1 MNSMNHPLLRLA
13 DSTSALA
20 RGKFRPGKYTDHRR
34 SAVLPQLRRI
44 GVFRARRF
52 GDLLCATPVLRA
64 LAAAWPKA
72 RITLVGLPEAEGL
85 AQRLSSVD
93 DFELFPGWPGLPG
106 VPSAKADEYSFFQR
120 RMRSRRF
127 DLVVQLHDSG
137 RNTNA
142 LVANFGARRN
152 AGFADPD
159 DWVPEADA
167 LRFVPWPGQGSEVL
181 GLLALTDYMGLPRR
195 GLKLD
200 LPLNADDRARVRPLL
215 PASRR
220 YAIVHPGARLAVR
233 CWSASG
239 FAAVADRLA
248 QAGLEVLL
256 TGSEDERALVASVA
270 AQMRHPALDLS
281 GRTDIWMLGAALA
294 SASVAVCNNTTVS
307 MMAAALGTRS
317 VVASQAGEVD
327 RGPPLD
333 PQRHRVFTP
342 GNDAHAAELLAQAAL
357 ALADEE
363 LA

>member
-1 MNSMNHPLLRLA
+1 MNSMNHPLLRL
-13 DSTSALA
+13 TGSAPA
-20 RGKFRPGKYTDHRR
+20 IWPGKYTGDRTA
-34 SAVLPQLRRI
+34 AVLPQLRRI

-72 RITLVGLPEAEGL
+72 RITLIGLPEAEGL
-85 AQRLSSVD
+85 AQRLSSID

-106 VPSAKADEYSFFQR
+106 VPSARADEYSFFRR

-142 LVANFGARRN
+142 LVAGFGARRN
-152 AGFADPD
+152 AGFADND

-167 LRFVPWPGQGSEVL
+167 MRFVQWPGQGSEVFR
-181 GLLALTDYMGLPRR
+181 LLALTDFMGLPRM

-200 LPLNADDRARVRPLL
+200 LPLNADDRARTRPLL
-215 PASRR
+215 PANRR
-220 YAIVHPGARLAVR
+220 YAIVHPGARLASR
-233 CWSASG
+233 RWSARG

-248 QAGLEVLL
+248 QAGLDVVL
-256 TGSEDERALVASVA
+256 TGSDEERALVASVA
-270 AQMRHPALDLS
+270 GHMRHPALDLS

-294 SASVAVCNNTTVS
+294 SASVAVCNNTVVS

-333 PQRHRVFTP
+333 PLRHRVFIP
-342 GNDAHAAELLAQAAL
+342 GDCADPAGLLAQAAL
-357 ALADEE
+357 ELADQE